1 MRLRMKGGRDEP
13 RSLPARG
20 EWVAW
25 TPGRARDEPALQEA
39 VARFRSLD
47 HPAGLRAT
55 KFLHDD
61 ALPFDPVTRTHLL
74 VIDGAV
80 EAFVS
85 LMSTVVRLSHTD
97 AARLDVAHHGE
108 LPATLLAWIAKR
120 RGSDVPGFH
129 VISTAYGFARE
140 AAGTVGSVAFV
151 LDAADEA
158 THRIWTRPPYNFR
171 TSRDPNRLWLPMTR
185 ED

>member
-1 MRLRMKGGRDEP
+1 MDARAVPG
-13 RSLPARG
+13 SLPVRG

-25 TPGRARDEPALQEA
+25 TPGRAREEPALRKA
-39 VARFRSLD
+39 VAQFRSLD
-47 HPAGLRAT
+47 HSAGLRAT
-55 KFLHDD
+55 RFLREH
-61 ALPFDPVTRTHLL
+61 ALAFDPVTRTHLL

-85 LMSTVVRLSHTD
+85 LSSSVVRLSRRD
-97 AARLDVAHHGE
+97 AHQLDVVHRGE

-120 RGSDVPGFH
+120 RGSEVPGFH
-129 VISTAYGFARE
+129 VISTAYGLARE
-140 AAGTVGSVAFV
+140 AAEIVGSVAFV

-158 THRIWTRPPYNFR
+158 THRIWTGPPYNFR
-171 TSRDPNRLWLPMTR
+171 SSREPNRLWIPMTL